1 MLFRNLFPYKRN
13 EAKNYVVS
21 KAMRRSPRAR
31 SSKPEPKTL
40 VEQLE
45 EQPEGG
51 FCWMPRKWLRCA

>member
-45 EQPEGG
+45 NSLKAASVGCRESG
-51 FCWMPRKWLRCA
+51 